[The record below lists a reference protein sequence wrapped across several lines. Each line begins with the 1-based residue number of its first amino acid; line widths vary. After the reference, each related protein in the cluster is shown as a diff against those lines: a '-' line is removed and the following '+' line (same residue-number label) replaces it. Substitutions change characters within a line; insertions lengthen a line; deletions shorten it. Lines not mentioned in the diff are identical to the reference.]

1 MITYWRTLSPITRV
15 FIDAFG
21 FALSFVTI
29 LAVLAIVGGVLTGCS
44 APPEYVCAQHE
55 TSCV

>member
-1 MITYWRTLSPITRV
+1 MITYWRNLSRTTQV

-21 FALSFVTI
+21 FALSFITI
-29 LAVLAIVGGVLTGCS
+29 LVVLAIVGGVLTGCS
-44 APPEYVCAQHE
+44 ESREYVCAQHE